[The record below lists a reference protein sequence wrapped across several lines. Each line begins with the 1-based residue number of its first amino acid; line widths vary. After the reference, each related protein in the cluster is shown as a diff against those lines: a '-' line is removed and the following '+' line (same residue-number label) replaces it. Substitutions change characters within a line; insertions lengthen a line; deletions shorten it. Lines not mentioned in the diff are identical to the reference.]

1 MLTTSDDPM
10 NFTGEFSPVKF
21 VYKLPF
27 PWFMYFEAWFCQVY
41 SKKWLH
47 FQNRLGDL
55 RSSSATRPILEVH
68 DFTFL
73 LASFCFVKFTR
84 NEFSGNDSNSIEL
97 TAVVLKIDQLNSN
110 WLDLKNPRTYTE
122 RKIPWISLFRI
133 ILYSYIIRFYRSWH
147 WNKRVCWKQWF
158 SFLGTTTI
166 SLLHYKLLRLIT

>member
-1 MLTTSDDPM
+1 MIRWTLPT
-10 NFTGEFSPVKF
+10 NFHRLNSFINYHFHGLCTLKLDFVK
-21 VYKLPF
+21 YTPRNG
-27 PWFMYFEAWFCQVY
+27 CT
-41 SKKWLH
+41 SKK
-47 FQNRLGDL
+47 
-55 RSSSATRPILEVH
+55 VH

-73 LASFCFVKFTR
+73 LASFCFVKFTK

-110 WLDLKNPRTYTE
+110 WLDWKNPRTYTE